1 MINRLSRVWL
11 SLCLSLSAVWAFA
24 GVPVKVACVGNSVT
38 YGMGVDDREHN
49 CYPARLAQ
57 LLGDGYEVRNFGKS
71 GATLLAKGH
80 RPYVEQQAF
89 ADAVAFAGD
98 VVVIHLGLNDTDPRN
113 WPNYKDDFVH
123 DYLRLIDTFKS
134 VNPKCRVI
142 ICRMTPI
149 TSAHWR
155 FKSGTRDWYAQI
167 QSKIEHV
174 AQLAGVELI
183 DLQELL
189 YDRPQ
194 LLPDALHPN
203 VEGAYILAR
212 RVYAAITGDYGGL
225 SMAPIYGDSM
235 VLQCDKVLTI
245 SGMANAGE
253 TVEVK
258 IAGQKRKTVASCDG
272 HWQVELGPLR
282 AGGPHKMS
290 VKAASGSL
298 LFDDVMAGQVWL
310 CSGQSNMAFKVRQA
324 AGAEE
329 AMAGAEAHAVR
340 LYNMQPRVCTD
351 AVSWDSM
358 QLALLNNGDYYLDTR
373 WQRADAQSVGDF
385 SAVAYY
391 FGKMLA
397 DSLGVPVGLI
407 CNAVG
412 GAPAEAFIGRST
424 MEFNPVLV
432 DELGDWKKSDM
443 LQGWV
448 RERAALNIKNTPFKS
463 QRHPYEPCY
472 LYMTGI
478 APLSAFPV
486 SGFIWYQGES
496 NAHNAELHEVAFPAL
511 IESWRKTWGETLPF
525 YYVQLSSMERPS
537 WPYFRDS
544 QRRMSYE
551 LDNVAM
557 VVSSDLG
564 DRYDVHPVH
573 KRQIGER
580 LALQALHRD
589 YGMSHVVPCGPM
601 FRRVCYSGGSAY
613 VEFDYADGMT
623 TSDGEALRSFEVAG
637 DDGLFVAAE
646 AVVEGDKVKVSSAKV
661 KSPRYVRYGWQPFST
676 GNLVNG
682 AGLPAS
688 TFTSGN

>member
-1 MINRLSRVWL
+1 M
-11 SLCLSLSAVWAFA
+11 SA
-24 GVPVKVACVGNSVT
+24 GEPVKVACVGNSVT
-38 YGMGVDDREHN
+38 YGMGVENREHN

-57 LLGDGYEVRNFGKS
+57 LLGEGYDVRNFGKS
-71 GATLLAKGH
+71 GATLLSRGH
-80 RPYVEQQAF
+80 RPYVEQQEF

-98 VVVIHLGLNDTDPRN
+98 VVVIHLGLNDTDSRN
-113 WPNYKDDFVH
+113 WPNYRDDFVR

-134 VNPKCRVI
+134 VNPGCRVI

-149 TSAHWR
+149 TSNHWR
-155 FKSGTRDWYAQI
+155 FKSGSRDWYEQI

-174 AQLAGVELI
+174 SRVAGVELI

-194 LLPDALHPN
+194 LLPDALHPTA
-203 VEGAYILAR
+203 EGAYILAR
-212 RVYAAITGDYGGL
+212 RVYSAITGDYGGL
-225 SMAPIYGDSM
+225 SMASIYGDNM
-235 VLQCDKVLTI
+235 VLQRDKVLTI
-245 SGMANAGE
+245 NGVANAGE

-258 IAGQKRKTVASCDG
+258 IAGHKRKAVTSYNG
-272 HWQVELGPLR
+272 RWQIELGPLK
-282 AGGPHKMS
+282 AGGPYKMN

-298 LFDDVMAGQVWL
+298 LFDDVMVGEVWL

-329 AMAGAEAHAVR
+329 AMADAGAHAVR
-340 LYNMQPRVCTD
+340 LYNMQPRVYTD
-351 AVSWDSM
+351 AVSWDSTE
-358 QLALLNNGDYYLDTR
+358 LALLNKGDYYLPTR

-412 GAPAEAFIGRST
+412 GAPAEAFISRRT
-424 MEFNPVLV
+424 MEFNPVLI
-432 DELGDWKKSDM
+432 DEIGNWKNSDM

-448 RERAALNIKNTPFKS
+448 RERAALNIRNTPFER

-472 LYMTGI
+472 LHMAGI
-478 APLSAFPV
+478 RPLAGFPV
-486 SGFIWYQGES
+486 KGFIWYQGES
-496 NAHNAELHEVAFPAL
+496 NAHNAELHEVVFPAL

-537 WPYFRDS
+537 WPHFRDS
-544 QRRMSYE
+544 QRRMSAE
-551 LDNVAM
+551 LERVGMA
-557 VVSSDLG
+557 VSSDLG

-580 LALQALHRD
+580 LAAQALHRD
-589 YGMSHVVPCGPM
+589 YGMAHVVPCGPM
-601 FRRVCYSGGSAY
+601 FRQAEYRDGAAY
-613 VEFDYADGMT
+613 VCFDYADGMT

-646 AVVEGDKVKVSSAKV
+646 AVVDGDRVKVSSSKV

-688 TFTSGN
+688 TFVSE